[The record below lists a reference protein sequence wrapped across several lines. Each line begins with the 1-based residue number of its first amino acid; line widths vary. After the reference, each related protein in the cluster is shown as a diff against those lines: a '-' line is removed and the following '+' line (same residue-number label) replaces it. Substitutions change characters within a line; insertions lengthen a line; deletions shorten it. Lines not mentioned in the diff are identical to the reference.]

1 MSDNKTCSTKKN
13 QIVKLGDILEVLTDY
28 HSNGSYKTLKENV
41 TLLEQPNFAI
51 MIRTTNFEKNDFRKN
66 LIYINQQAYNFLSKS
81 KVLHQDILIN
91 KIANAG
97 AVYFMPRLDKPVSLG
112 MNLFLLRIKKDYNKY
127 FIFCI
132 LKYNEKRLRLMAK
145 GTTTKTITKD
155 NIKMF
160 QILLPPL
167 ETQQKI
173 ARTLSILDQKIENN
187 HKINELLHKILELLY
202 EQYFVRFDFLDENN
216 KPYQTSGGKMKFSKE
231 LNRLIPNDFEVKTL
245 GELVDI
251 FSGYSF
257 QSNTYSNNKNDY
269 ILITNKN
276 VQHSLVDLSI
286 TTNLLFLPKKLPKYC
301 LLEPTNILITL
312 TGHIGR
318 CALVFSKNCILN
330 QRVGVVLP
338 KEKELNP
345 FYYSLIRN
353 PLFSAILQRN
363 AIGSSQQ
370 NLSPIDTLKIQIP
383 FNHKIIKQYSKTC
396 ENIIKLL
403 VSNMQSTQTLTAFRD
418 FLLPLLLKQQVKPQ

>member
-1 MSDNKTCSTKKN
+1 MSDN
-13 QIVKLGDILEVLTDY
+13 VKLSEVCEILN
-28 HSNGSYKTLKENV
+28 SNVDKKTKEN
-41 TLLEQPNFAI
+41 EQKVKLCNFIDVYNNWAI
-51 MIRTTNFEKNDFRKN
+51 TKYT
-66 LIYINQQAYNFLSKS
+66 SK
-81 KVLHQDILIN
+81 KFMTATATQNEIN
-91 KIANAG
+91 K
-97 AVYFMPRLDKPVSLG
+97 FSL
-112 MNLFLLRIKKDYNKY
+112 KKGYV
-127 FIFCI
+127 
-132 LKYNEKRLRLMAK
+132 A
-145 GTTTKTITKD
+145 ITKD
-155 NIKMF
+155 SETKDDIGISTYIADNFDNVLLGYHCTLLKPNQKILNGKFLNAYLSSFYGRKYFSNCASGSGQRYTLTIDVINDLTIPLINI
-160 QILLPPL
+160 

-383 FNHKIIKQYSKTC
+383 FNHKIIKHYSKTC

-403 VSNMQSTQTLTAFRD
+403 VSNMQSTQTLTALRD

>member
-1 MSDNKTCSTKKN
+1 MSDNKTYKLKNIGKIVTGKTPKTSNLDFFNGKYKFITPNDLHDTYRVIKTPRTLSDSGLKSIQNNTIDNTSILVGCIGDVGMVRMCFDKCATNQQINSITDIKDFCNPYYLYYYLSNKKELFKNIALSTVVPIIPKTIF
-13 QIVKLGDILEVLTDY
+13 QEIEVL
-28 HSNGSYKTLKENV
+28 L
-41 TLLEQPNFAI
+41 PNI
-51 MIRTTNFEKNDFRKN
+51 
-66 LIYINQQAYNFLSKS
+66 
-81 KVLHQDILIN
+81 
-91 KIANAG
+91 
-97 AVYFMPRLDKPVSLG
+97 
-112 MNLFLLRIKKDYNKY
+112 
-127 FIFCI
+127 
-132 LKYNEKRLRLMAK
+132 
-145 GTTTKTITKD
+145 
-155 NIKMF
+155 
-160 QILLPPL
+160 

-173 ARTLSILDQKIENN
+173 ARTLSVLDQKIENN

-403 VSNMQSTQTLTAFRD
+403 VSNMQSTQTLTALRD
-418 FLLPLLLKQQVKPQ
+418 FLLPLLLKQQVKPK

>member
-1 MSDNKTCSTKKN
+1 MSDH
-13 QIVKLGDILEVLTDY
+13 VKLSEICEILN
-28 HSNGSYKTLKENV
+28 SNVDKKTKEN
-41 TLLEQPNFAI
+41 EQKVKLCNFIDVYNNWAI
-51 MIRTTNFEKNDFRKN
+51 TKYT
-66 LIYINQQAYNFLSKS
+66 SK
-81 KVLHQDILIN
+81 KFMTATATQNEIN
-91 KIANAG
+91 K
-97 AVYFMPRLDKPVSLG
+97 FSL
-112 MNLFLLRIKKDYNKY
+112 KKGYV
-127 FIFCI
+127 
-132 LKYNEKRLRLMAK
+132 A
-145 GTTTKTITKD
+145 ITKD
-155 NIKMF
+155 SETKDDIGISTYIADNFDNVLLGYHCTLLKPNQKVLNGKFLNAYLSSFYGRKYFSNCASGSGQRYTLTIDIIKDLTIPSINI
-160 QILLPPL
+160 

-403 VSNMQSTQTLTAFRD
+403 VSNMQATQTLTALRD

>member
-1 MSDNKTCSTKKN
+1 MSDH
-13 QIVKLGDILEVLTDY
+13 VKLSEVCEILN
-28 HSNGSYKTLKENV
+28 SNVDKKTKEN
-41 TLLEQPNFAI
+41 EQKVKLCNFIDVYNNWAI
-51 MIRTTNFEKNDFRKN
+51 TKYT
-66 LIYINQQAYNFLSKS
+66 SK
-81 KVLHQDILIN
+81 KFMTATATQNEIN
-91 KIANAG
+91 K
-97 AVYFMPRLDKPVSLG
+97 FSL
-112 MNLFLLRIKKDYNKY
+112 KKGYV
-127 FIFCI
+127 
-132 LKYNEKRLRLMAK
+132 A
-145 GTTTKTITKD
+145 ITKD
-155 NIKMF
+155 SETKDDIGISTYIADNFDNVLLGYHCTLLKPNQKVLNGKFLNAYLSSFYGRKYFSNCASGSGQRYTLTIDIIKDLTIPLINI
-160 QILLPPL
+160 

-353 PLFSAILQRN
+353 PLFSDILQRN

-403 VSNMQSTQTLTAFRD
+403 VSNMQSTQTLTALRD

>member
-1 MSDNKTCSTKKN
+1 MSDNKTYKLKNIGKIVTGKTPKTSNLDFFNGKYMFIMPNDLHGIYRIIKTPRTLSDSGLKSIQNNTIDNTSILVGCIGDVGMVRMCFDKCATNQQINSITSIKDFCNPFYLYYYLSNKKEFFKNIALSTVVPIIPKTIF
-13 QIVKLGDILEVLTDY
+13 QEIEVL
-28 HSNGSYKTLKENV
+28 L
-41 TLLEQPNFAI
+41 P
-51 MIRTTNFEKNDFRKN
+51 
-66 LIYINQQAYNFLSKS
+66 
-81 KVLHQDILIN
+81 
-91 KIANAG
+91 
-97 AVYFMPRLDKPVSLG
+97 
-112 MNLFLLRIKKDYNKY
+112 
-127 FIFCI
+127 
-132 LKYNEKRLRLMAK
+132 
-145 GTTTKTITKD
+145 
-155 NIKMF
+155 NIK
-160 QILLPPL
+160 
-167 ETQQKI
+167 TQQKI

-276 VQHSLVDLSI
+276 VQHSLIDLSI

-403 VSNMQSTQTLTAFRD
+403 VSNMQATQTLTALRD
-418 FLLPLLLKQQVKPQ
+418 FLLPLLLKQQVKPK

>member
-1 MSDNKTCSTKKN
+1 MSDH
-13 QIVKLGDILEVLTDY
+13 VKLSEVCEILN
-28 HSNGSYKTLKENV
+28 SNVDKKTKEN
-41 TLLEQPNFAI
+41 EQKVKLCNFIDVYNNWAI
-51 MIRTTNFEKNDFRKN
+51 TKYT
-66 LIYINQQAYNFLSKS
+66 SK
-81 KVLHQDILIN
+81 KFMTATATQNEIN
-91 KIANAG
+91 K
-97 AVYFMPRLDKPVSLG
+97 FSL
-112 MNLFLLRIKKDYNKY
+112 KKGHV
-127 FIFCI
+127 
-132 LKYNEKRLRLMAK
+132 A
-145 GTTTKTITKD
+145 ITKD
-155 NIKMF
+155 SETKDDIGISTYIADNFDNVLLGYHCTLLKPNQKVLNGKFLNAYLSSFYGRKYFSNCASGSGQRYTLTIDIIKDLTIPLINI
-160 QILLPPL
+160 

-245 GELVDI
+245 EELVDI

-276 VQHSLVDLSI
+276 VQHSLIDLSI

-403 VSNMQSTQTLTAFRD
+403 VSNMQATQTLTALRD